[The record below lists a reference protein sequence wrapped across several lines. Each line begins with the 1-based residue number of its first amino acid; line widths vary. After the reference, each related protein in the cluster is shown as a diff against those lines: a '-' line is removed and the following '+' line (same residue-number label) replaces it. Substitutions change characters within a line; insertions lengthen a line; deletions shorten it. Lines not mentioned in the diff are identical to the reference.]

1 MFAKGRGVDYLS
13 IRKEYETQIYQM
25 FAFSSAKKRMNTLVW
40 LDKPNTVRMYT
51 KGAPEMI
58 LEKCQYYMNANG
70 EQVELTDQVREEL
83 AECQQEW
90 ASKGYRTLSLSYK
103 DMVPADPEKPEVVY
117 DVANEEGS
125 TLLCLFGIEDP
136 LRPEVAGAVATCQK
150 AGIIVRMVTGDN
162 IATGSS
168 IARQCKIISN
178 ETDVA
183 IEGPQFAKK
192 TDEEIIAMLPHL
204 RVIARCSPQDK
215 ERLVRL
221 LKEQGEVVAVTGD
234 GTNDVPAL
242 KEADVGL
249 AMGLRGTDV
258 AKQASDIVIL
268 DDNFQSIVKSVKWGR
283 CVYDN
288 IRKFL
293 QFQLTVNV
301 SAVGLC
307 IIGSVFIGESP
318 LNALQ
323 MLWVNMIMDTLAA
336 LALGT
341 EKPTD
346 SLLDRKPF
354 GRYDSLISPK
364 MFRAIISQTLFQ
376 FAIILPIVFAGKEI
390 PFLHAP
396 CGFVQTMGRS
406 VSDDFMEGSSY
417 LKRCSGGHK
426 PEDKIVVPTGSTSSL
441 AIDVEKSYEDVKR
454 DTEALQTL
462 VFNMFVFAQIFNLL
476 NSRKVNGEHNV
487 FEKLFTNLYFLC
499 IVGGIVFFQV
509 IIVVFLGVIFEGTP
523 FNPFDKEHPTYGLSW
538 QGWIL
543 TILSTMFSVVV
554 AQIVLFIPV
563 PQPKPKKFK
572 SKGLFASLL
581 CCCKNKEK
589 EEETQSILEK

>member
-1 MFAKGRGVDYLS
+1 MFAKAQDVDYLTV
-13 IRKEYETQIYQM
+13 RKENENNIYQM

-58 LEKCQYYMNANG
+58 LEKCTYYMNGNG
-70 EQVELTDQVREEL
+70 ETIELTDEVREEL
-83 AECQQEW
+83 ATCQRQW
-90 ASKGYRTLSLSYK
+90 AEKGYRTLSLSYK
-103 DMVPADPEKPEVVY
+103 DMQPADPNNLETKY

-136 LRPEVAGAVATCQK
+136 LRPEVAGAVATCQR

-168 IARQCKIISN
+168 IAKQCKIISQEN
-178 ETDVA
+178 DIA
-183 IEGPQFAKK
+183 IEGPTFAKK
-192 TDEEIIAMLPHL
+192 SDEEVIEMLPYL

-221 LKEQGEVVAVTGD
+221 LKDQGEVVAVTGD

-242 KEADVGL
+242 KAADVGL

-268 DDNFQSIVKSVKWGR
+268 DDNFQSIVNSVKWGR

-323 MLWVNMIMDTLAA
+323 MLWINMIMDTLAA

-354 GRYDSLISPK
+354 GRFDSLISPK
-364 MFRAIISQTLFQ
+364 LFRSIIVQTLFQ
-376 FAIILPIVFAGKEI
+376 FVIILPIVFAGKYI

-396 CGFVQTMGRS
+396 CGFVQTNGRGA
-406 VSDDFMEGSSY
+406 SDNFLDDTSNFLRKCANY
-417 LKRCSGGHK
+417 D
-426 PEDKIVVPTGSTSSL
+426 DK
-441 AIDVEKSYEDVKR
+441 
-454 DTEALQTL
+454 
-462 VFNMFVFAQIFNLL
+462 
-476 NSRKVNGEHNV
+476 
-487 FEKLFTNLYFLC
+487 
-499 IVGGIVFFQV
+499 
-509 IIVVFLGVIFEGTP
+509 
-523 FNPFDKEHPTYGLSW
+523 
-538 QGWIL
+538 
-543 TILSTMFSVVV
+543 
-554 AQIVLFIPV
+554 
-563 PQPKPKKFK
+563 
-572 SKGLFASLL
+572 
-581 CCCKNKEK
+581 
-589 EEETQSILEK
+589 